1 MELSKKDRNRIIGF
15 ILMFI
20 NFMVIRYLLSGY
32 LRNTS
37 ISFKDGLITSFCY
50 ALAYVIFGY
59 AKEMFMYEE
68 MVVNEL
74 I

>member
-1 MELSKKDRNRIIGF
+1 MEVSKTNRNRIIGF

-37 ISFKDGLITSFCY
+37 ISFKDGLIISFCY
-50 ALAYVIFGY
+50 ALAYVIFEY
-59 AKEMFMYEE
+59 AKEMFMYE
-68 MVVNEL
+68 
-74 I
+74 

>member
-1 MELSKKDRNRIIGF
+1 MELSKKNRNKIIGF

-20 NFMVIRYLLSGY
+20 NFIIIRYSLSGY

-37 ISFKDGLITSFCY
+37 ISLKDGLITSFCY

-59 AKEMFMYEE
+59 AKEMFMYE
-68 MVVNEL
+68 
-74 I
+74 

>member
-1 MELSKKDRNRIIGF
+1 MELSKKDQNRIIGF

-59 AKEMFMYEE
+59 AKEMFMY
-68 MVVNEL
+68 V
-74 I
+74 

>member
-1 MELSKKDRNRIIGF
+1 MELSKKDRNRINGF

-50 ALAYVIFGY
+50 LIAYVIFGY
-59 AKEMFMYEE
+59 IEDKFIKE
-68 MVVNEL
+68 
-74 I
+74 

>member
-1 MELSKKDRNRIIGF
+1 MELSKKDRNRINGF

-50 ALAYVIFGY
+50 ALSYVIFGY
-59 AKEMFMYEE
+59 AKEMFMYE
-68 MVVNEL
+68 
-74 I
+74 

>member
-1 MELSKKDRNRIIGF
+1 MELSKKDRNRINGF

-59 AKEMFMYEE
+59 AKEMFMYE
-68 MVVNEL
+68 
-74 I
+74 

>member
-59 AKEMFMYEE
+59 AKEVFMYE
-68 MVVNEL
+68 
-74 I
+74 